1 MEEERK
7 YIPKPTFMNILKTGG
22 AVGQSFTMSEMLT
35 HLISYIKLKK
45 ICNPENVL
53 NVNCEQDELHS
64 VFGVLTFTR
73 SNVELVLTNIFVVH
87 LWNSIFNEERLSKM
101 NYLQHYHPLY
111 ISVDEG
117 IFDENLPQG
126 YEDYETDVIQDSSDD
141 RWTASESE
149 IDLDSV
155 RATSYEVEFE
165 VNETDGSTS
174 EPDTDSDIEM
184 PSFLK
189 YIWVI
194 RWVSSAPTSIAATMA
209 NLNQGGFL
217 VLLFIPLYSVTI
229 PIFHFGLMKARTEE
243 GSNDSDFNDPDLCKD
258 FWICDKC
265 KIRNKP
271 ISRNCLK
278 CWKVRKN
285 WLPDKTTRKTKK
297 LKKRKS
303 RQKYV
308 KMEQSSPEDGSST
321 QDSQDSLSD
330 IVNNSINQKED
341 ASSLCMICL
350 QRPKSATLVHGRTGH
365 QLCMLND
372 KKKGDLKDYHTL
384 KVKLNTARMGFS

>member
-73 SNVELVLTNIFVVH
+73 SNVELVLTNIFVAH

-174 EPDTDSDIEM
+174 EPDTDSDIEVVVHTTVFSDDSDI
-184 PSFLK
+184 PF
-189 YIWVI
+189 WADE
-194 RWVSSAPTSIAATMA
+194 SS
-209 NLNQGGFL
+209 N
-217 VLLFIPLYSVTI
+217 
-229 PIFHFGLMKARTEE
+229 EE

-321 QDSQDSLSD
+321 QDSQDSLND

-350 QRPKSATLVHGRTGH
+350 QRSKSATLVHGRTGH

-372 KKKGDLKDYHTL
+372 KKKGDPKDYHTL